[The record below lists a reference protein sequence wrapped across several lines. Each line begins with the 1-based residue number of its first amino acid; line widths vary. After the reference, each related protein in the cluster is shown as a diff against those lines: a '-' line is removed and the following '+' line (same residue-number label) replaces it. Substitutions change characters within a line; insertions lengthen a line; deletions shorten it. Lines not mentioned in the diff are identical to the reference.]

1 MQTEVCALAPLA
13 LPGGQIEFPSF
24 RTPHTE
30 LPAAVAI
37 FHLSVKTFSRSA
49 GRSATAAAAYRAGE
63 KILDHQTGEVFDY
76 ERKAG
81 VESADLFLP
90 AGAPSWASEREKLW
104 NAAEQSETRKN
115 STVAREFEV
124 ALPAELTRE
133 EREALAH
140 DFTRALVLKY
150 GFAADCAIHLPHA
163 KENQN
168 PRKDQALVN
177 GDSRNHHAHILCST
191 RKLQAEGF
199 TAKTR
204 TLDDRA
210 SGAEQVLECRALFA
224 HMTNAA
230 LEKAGHSA
238 RVDHRTLVAQG
249 IEDREASIH
258 LGPTATAIERR
269 GEVSEKTEHHQ
280 ARQREAAGKVAAMLA
295 IAQAQAK
302 AAEEAAAQA
311 LAQAQVQAEEK
322 AEERVKEQ
330 AAARAA
336 AQARELAI
344 SAPLAILKESEH
356 DRVRDQALSLIDS
369 HVSAASRHSRRADQI
384 DGFIQSDHASIGNDL
399 GAASGDLGSAV
410 QGAERRVAEGHYG
423 RVVEAARRQ
432 FERVGDVVQHAG
444 QHIEHVVRAVADA
457 AHQIAQKV
465 AARLALARQQAAAKL
480 VGIDPRSRY
489 HPGTIA
495 RPEAQ
500 EAAAATANPAP
511 RVAIPNRLE
520 IERRPVERARPVAP
534 PSPPPLTKQQQVDQV
549 IQRSIDTQ
557 ARWEAALLAERAL
570 YLKEMTELARL
581 EACAHVVEHEAH
593 LKAKPL
599 LFGREKWALQLRRF
613 EREDEN
619 NRYEWDRLR
628 TGRYPSLTPEK
639 EAVQEAVE
647 QRVSDKN
654 PELAQAVPNA
664 LAILQMVRERVA
676 AEKHAQRQAERQREL
691 EARKARESGNG
702 KDKDRSDQ
710 DLSR

>member
-1 MQTEVCALAPLA
+1 M
-13 LPGGQIEFPSF
+13 
-24 RTPHTE
+24 
-30 LPAAVAI
+30 AI
-37 FHLSVKTFSRSA
+37 FHLSVKTISRSA

-76 ERKAG
+76 QRKAD
-81 VESADLFLP
+81 VESSEIFLP
-90 AGAPSWASEREKLW
+90 TGAPSWANEREKLW

-124 ALPAELTRE
+124 ALPAELTLE
-133 EREALAH
+133 ERQALAH
-140 DFTRALVLKY
+140 DFTRALVAKY
-150 GFAADCAIHLPHA
+150 GFAADCAIHSPHS

-191 RKLQAEGF
+191 RKLEAEGF

-210 SGAEQVLECRALFA
+210 SGAEQVVECRALFA
-224 HMTNAA
+224 QMTNAA
-230 LEKAGHSA
+230 LEKAGHST

-295 IAQAQAK
+295 IVQALAKAAVETAAQARAQAQA
-302 AAEEAAAQA
+302 
-311 LAQAQVQAEEK
+311 QAEEK
-322 AEERVKEQ
+322 AEKQAKEQ

-336 AQARELAI
+336 AQAQELAI
-344 SAPLAILKESEH
+344 SAQLAILKEREN
-356 DRVRDQALSLIDS
+356 DRVRDQTLSLIDS
-369 HVSAASRHSRRADQI
+369 HVRAASRHSRRAGQI
-384 DGFIQSDHASIGNDL
+384 DGFMQSDHASIGNDL
-399 GAASGDLGSAV
+399 GAASGDLGRAV

-423 RVVEAARRQ
+423 RVVGAARHQ
-432 FERVGDVVQHAG
+432 FGRVGGVVQQAG
-444 QHIEHVVRAVADA
+444 QHIEHIVRAVAAA
-457 AHQIAQKV
+457 AHQVAQQV

-489 HPGTIA
+489 HPDTIA
-495 RPEAQ
+495 KREAQ
-500 EAAAATANPAP
+500 EAAAAAAYPAP
-511 RVAIPNRLE
+511 RMAIPDRLE
-520 IERRPVERARPVAP
+520 IERRPVERAKPVAP
-534 PSPPPLTKQQQVDQV
+534 LLPPQLTRLSHLELTPQLVRHV
-549 IQRSIDTQ
+549 IELSIDTQ

-570 YLKEMTELARL
+570 YLKELTELARQ

-599 LFGREKWALQLRRF
+599 LFGREKWELQLTRF
-613 EREDEN
+613 EREDKEN
-619 NRYEWDRLR
+619 RHEWDRLR
-628 TGRYPSLTPEK
+628 TGRYPSLTREK

-654 PELAQAVPNA
+654 PELARAMPGA
-664 LAILQMVRERVA
+664 LENLQMERERVA
-676 AEKHAQRQAERQREL
+676 AEKHAQRQAERQREQ
-691 EARKARESGNG
+691 EARKAREIGNG
-702 KDKDRSDQ
+702 KDKARGDQ
-710 DLSR
+710 GLSR

>member
-13 LPGGQIEFPSF
+13 LPGAKSNF
-24 RTPHTE
+24 RTPNTE
-30 LPAAVAI
+30 PPAAVAI

-76 ERKAG
+76 ESKAG
-81 VESADLFLP
+81 VESAELFLP

-124 ALPAELTRE
+124 ALPAELTAI
-133 EREALAH
+133 ERQALAYG
-140 DFTRALVLKY
+140 FTRALVAKY
-150 GFAADCAIHLPHA
+150 GFAADCAIHSPHS

-168 PRKDQALVN
+168 PRKDQALIN

-191 RKLQAEGF
+191 RKLEAEGF

-210 SGAEQVLECRALFA
+210 SGAEQVVECRELFA
-224 HMTNAA
+224 QMTNAA

-249 IEDREASIH
+249 IEDREAGIH

-269 GEVSEKTEHHQ
+269 GEVSEKTQHHQ

-311 LAQAQVQAEEK
+311 RAQAQAQAEEQ
-322 AEERVKEQ
+322 AKEQ

-344 SAPLAILKESEH
+344 SAQLSILKESEN

-369 HVSAASRHSRRADQI
+369 HVRAASQHSRRADQI

-399 GAASGDLGSAV
+399 GAAGGDLGSAV
-410 QGAERRVAEGHYG
+410 QGAERRVAEGRYG
-423 RVVEAARRQ
+423 RVVGAARHQ
-432 FERVGDVVQHAG
+432 FGRVGGVVQQAG
-444 QHIEHVVRAVADA
+444 QHIDHVVRAVAAA
-457 AHQIAQKV
+457 AHQVAQQV

-489 HPGTIA
+489 HPENIA
-495 RPEAQ
+495 KREAQ
-500 EAAAATANPAP
+500 EAAAAYPAP
-511 RVAIPNRLE
+511 RMAVPDRLE

-534 PSPPPLTKQQQVDQV
+534 ASPPQLTRLSHPKLTPQQVDQV
-549 IQRSIDTQ
+549 IERSIDTQ
-557 ARWEAALLAERAL
+557 ARWEEALLAERAL
-570 YLKEMTELARL
+570 YLKELTELARL

-599 LFGREKWALQLRRF
+599 LFGREKWELQLKRF

-619 NRYEWDRLR
+619 NRYEWDRLK
-628 TGRYPSLTPEK
+628 TGRYPSVAREK

-654 PELAQAVPNA
+654 PELARALPNA
-664 LAILQMVRERVA
+664 LAILQIVRERVA
-676 AEKHAQRQAERQREL
+676 AEKHAQRQAERQREQ
-691 EARKARESGNG
+691 EAREARENSNG
-702 KDKDRSDQ
+702 KDKTRGDKGLGR
-710 DLSR
+710 

>member
-1 MQTEVCALAPLA
+1 M
-13 LPGGQIEFPSF
+13 
-24 RTPHTE
+24 
-30 LPAAVAI
+30 AI
-37 FHLSVKTFSRSA
+37 FHLSVKTISRSA

-63 KILDHQTGEVFDY
+63 KITDHQTGEVFDY
-76 ERKAG
+76 QRKAG
-81 VESADLFLP
+81 VESTELFLP
-90 AGAPSWASEREKLW
+90 AVAPSWASDREKLW

-124 ALPAELTRE
+124 ALPAELTRG
-133 EREALAH
+133 ERQALAH
-140 DFTRALVLKY
+140 DFTRALVAKY
-150 GFAADCAIHLPHA
+150 GFAADCAIHSPHS

-191 RKLQAEGF
+191 RKLEAEGF

-204 TLDDRA
+204 ALDDRA
-210 SGAEQVLECRALFA
+210 SGADQVVECRKLFA
-224 HMTNAA
+224 QMTNAA

-311 LAQAQVQAEEK
+311 RAQAQAQAEEQ
-322 AEERVKEQ
+322 AKEQ

-336 AQARELAI
+336 AQARALAI
-344 SAPLAILKESEH
+344 SAQLTALKESEN
-356 DRVRDQALSLIDS
+356 DRVRDQALSLIDR
-369 HVSAASRHSRRADQI
+369 HVRAASRHSRRAGQI
-384 DGFIQSDHASIGNDL
+384 DGFIQSDHASIGNNL
-399 GAASGDLGSAV
+399 SAASGDLGSAL

-423 RVVEAARRQ
+423 RVVGAARRQ
-432 FERVGDVVQHAG
+432 FERVGSVVQHAG
-444 QHIEHVVRAVADA
+444 QHIEHVVRAVTAA
-457 AHQIAQKV
+457 AHQVAQRV
-465 AARLALARQQAAAKL
+465 AAKLALARQQAAA
-480 VGIDPRSRY
+480 
-489 HPGTIA
+489 
-495 RPEAQ
+495 
-500 EAAAATANPAP
+500 AAAKPALRATLSG
-511 RVAIPNRLE
+511 RLE
-520 IERRPVERARPVAP
+520 IERRPVERAKPVAP
-534 PSPPPLTKQQQVDQV
+534 PSPPQLTKQQQVDQV

-557 ARWEAALLAERAL
+557 ARWEKALLAERAL
-570 YLKEMTELARL
+570 YLKELTELARL

-599 LFGREKWALQLRRF
+599 LFGRDKWELQLKRF

-619 NRYEWDRLR
+619 NRYEWDRLK
-628 TGRYPSLTPEK
+628 TGRYPFVARDV

-654 PELAQAVPNA
+654 PELAQAMPKA
-664 LAILQMVRERVA
+664 LAILQMERERVA
-676 AEKHAQRQAERQREL
+676 AEKHAQWVAERQRDR
-691 EARKARESGNG
+691 EAREAWETSHG
-702 KDKDRSDQ
+702 KDKTRVDKGP
-710 DLSR
+710 SR